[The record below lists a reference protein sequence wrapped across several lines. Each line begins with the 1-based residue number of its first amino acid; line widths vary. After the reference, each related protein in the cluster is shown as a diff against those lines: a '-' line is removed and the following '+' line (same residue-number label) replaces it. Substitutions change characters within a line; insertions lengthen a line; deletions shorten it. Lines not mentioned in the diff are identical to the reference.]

1 MSDRSGA
8 SERFPG
14 GDSSVLLLA
23 PAHGSSDD
31 DACIDMLAGADPSAA
46 NVVSVTLDA
55 TPDERLSVWQRE
67 AGNTRPNRVRIV
79 DAGSGAPPGSQAVA
93 SDEFPEIGVDA
104 LPEHA
109 DLLDLSLSIACTL
122 GEWRAADGR
131 TALCLHSLSTALR
144 RFDRDRVIGFVDG
157 LNTLCERLGVPAHH
171 HLDPDED
178 DAETVATLRPLYGSV
193 VEYASDGGWI
203 VSADDGSGPDPSF
216 RETSA
221 PPGGA
226 ARTDSARPETI
237 PMPYSFDSVIDLISD
252 PRRRTLLYALRE
264 NRRDEYPVDRLI
276 DLVDERERAIPRREP
291 ERSREELEVS
301 LGHVHLPKLDELG
314 VVDYDTDAGTVRY
327 HRNRALESCI
337 RYVETL
343 ELG

>member
-1 MSDRSGA
+1 MSDGSGA
-8 SERFPG
+8 ADRGSAG
-14 GDSSVLLLA
+14 NTSVLLLA
-23 PAHGSSDD
+23 PTHGSSDD
-31 DACIDMLAGADPSAA
+31 EACIDMLAGGDPSAA

-67 AGNTRPNRVRIV
+67 AGDARPNRARIV
-79 DAGSGAPPGSQAVA
+79 DAGSGARPGSQAVA
-93 SDEFPEIGVDA
+93 SEGFPEIGIDA

-109 DLLDLSLSIACTL
+109 DLLDVSLSIACTL
-122 GEWRAADGR
+122 GEWREADGR

-144 RFDRDRVIGFVDG
+144 RFDRDRLIGFVDG
-157 LNTLCERLGVPAHH
+157 LNTLCERLDVPAHH
-171 HLDPDED
+171 HLDPDEH
-178 DAETVATLRPLYGSV
+178 DAETIATLRPLYGRV
-193 VEYASDGGWI
+193 VEHASDGGWI
-203 VSADDGSGPDPSF
+203 VSADDRSSADPTF

-226 ARTDSARPETI
+226 ARTDPERPETV
-237 PMPYSFDSVIDLISD
+237 PMPYSFDSVIELISD
-252 PRRRTLLYALRE
+252 ARRRTVLYVLRT
-264 NRRDEYPVDRLI
+264 NRRDEYRLDRVI

-291 ERSREELEVS
+291 KRSREELEVS

-314 VVDYDTDAGTVRY
+314 VLDYDADAGIVTY